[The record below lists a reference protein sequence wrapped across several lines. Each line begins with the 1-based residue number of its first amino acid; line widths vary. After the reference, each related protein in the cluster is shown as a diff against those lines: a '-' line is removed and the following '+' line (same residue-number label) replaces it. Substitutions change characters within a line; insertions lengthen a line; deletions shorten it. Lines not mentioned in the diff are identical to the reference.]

1 MADSNFVD
9 YVKLFLA
16 SGDGGAGSTHLHR
29 EKYIAKGGPDGGN
42 GGKET
47 VQQNICHNHNVKSL
61 EILYVH

>member
-42 GGKET
+42 GGPGLSSQCYGAAE
-47 VQQNICHNHNVKSL
+47 
-61 EILYVH
+61 YA